1 MPPGFKNV
9 PPVLCLGA
17 DLKNTFCLV
26 RGEQAVLSQHL
37 GDLSDDG
44 IQMQWREALRLM
56 QNIYD
61 FTPQYVV
68 HDVHPGYVSSQWAR
82 EMNLPT
88 QTMLHHHAHAA
99 ACLAEHQWPLDGG
112 DVIALTLDGIGMGR
126 TALCGAVNAC
136 G

>member
-1 MPPGFKNV
+1 MIQWCAKRRNAAPFAGVCADALALPPGFKNV

-17 DLKNTFCLV
+17 DLKNTFCLM

-68 HDVHPGYVSSQWAR
+68 HDAHPAMSPAS
-82 EMNLPT
+82 
-88 QTMLHHHAHAA
+88 
-99 ACLAEHQWPLDGG
+99 
-112 DVIALTLDGIGMGR
+112 GR
-126 TALCGAVNAC
+126 AK
-136 G
+136 

>member
-1 MPPGFKNV
+1 MIRWCAKAAKCCAVRGGYVPDALALPPGFKNV

-17 DLKNTFCLV
+17 DLKNTFSLV

-68 HDVHPGYVSSQWAR
+68 HDAIRAMSPAS
-82 EMNLPT
+82 
-88 QTMLHHHAHAA
+88 
-99 ACLAEHQWPLDGG
+99 
-112 DVIALTLDGIGMGR
+112 GR
-126 TALCGAVNAC
+126 AK
-136 G
+136 

>member
-1 MPPGFKNV
+1 M

-17 DLKNTFCLV
+17 DLKNTFCTV

-61 FTPQYVV
+61 FT
-68 HDVHPGYVSSQWAR
+68 R
-82 EMNLPT
+82 N
-88 QTMLHHHAHAA
+88 
-99 ACLAEHQWPLDGG
+99 
-112 DVIALTLDGIGMGR
+112 TLCMTHIRAMSPASGR
-126 TALCGAVNAC
+126 AK
-136 G
+136 

>member
-1 MPPGFKNV
+1 MPDALALPPGFKNV

-17 DLKNTFCLV
+17 DPKNTFCPV

-61 FTPQYVV
+61 FTP
-68 HDVHPGYVSSQWAR
+68 AIR
-82 EMNLPT
+82 C
-88 QTMLHHHAHAA
+88 A
-99 ACLAEHQWPLDGG
+99 
-112 DVIALTLDGIGMGR
+112 
-126 TALCGAVNAC
+126 
-136 G
+136 